1 MLLRPALWLTDRLVN
16 ALPAPLAYAL
26 ADLAGDAWRRV
37 APRRRALVASNLARV
52 CAATGRPSSG
62 RAFDRLVARAFRHHA
77 RYYLEL
83 LRFPHYPRGEFLE
96 RVAVEPWSE
105 HEPAIN
111 AGGTILVSAH
121 VGNFEPFGGYLTA
134 LGIKA
139 TAPIEEIEPRELFEF
154 LKARRGGGG
163 VTIVPLR
170 ASRRPLVEALRR
182 GEVVGIVGD
191 RVISGDGIRVEL
203 FGYPTTV
210 PSGPAALSLLTGA
223 PIIAGRCLRA
233 APDRFVA
240 GGVRI
245 AFEASGDRRADTEAL
260 TRLLAARYERDIADA
275 PEQWWGAF
283 QPRWP
288 DLVVD
293 R

>member
-1 MLLRPALWLTDRLVN
+1 MLLRACLWLADRLVN
-16 ALPAPLAYAL
+16 VLPAPVAYAL
-26 ADLAGDAWRRV
+26 ADLVGDAWRRFT
-37 APRRRALVASNLARV
+37 PSRRALVAANLARV
-52 CAATGRPSSG
+52 CEATGRPTSG
-62 RAFDRLVARAFRHHA
+62 RSFDRLVARAFRHHA

-83 LRFPHYPRGEFLE
+83 LRVPHYRPEEILE
-96 RVAVEPWSE
+96 RVALEPWSE
-105 HEPAIN
+105 HAPAIA
-111 AGGTILVSAH
+111 AGATILVSAH
-121 VGNFEPFGGYLTA
+121 VGNFEPFGGYLA
-134 LGIKA
+134 ARGIKA

-154 LKARRGGGG
+154 LKARRGAGA

-170 ASRRPLVEALRR
+170 SSRRPLVEALRR

-191 RVISGDGIRVEL
+191 RVIAGDGVTVEL
-203 FGYPTTV
+203 FGHPTTV
-210 PSGPAALSLLTGA
+210 PSGPAALALLSGA

-240 GGVRI
+240 GGVSI
-245 AFEASGDRRADTEAL
+245 PFEARGDRRADTQRL
-260 TRLLAARYERDIADA
+260 SQLLAARYERDIAEA

-288 DLVVD
+288 DLAVP